1 MKRLD
6 FIKKIGGA
14 TVGLP
19 LLSSFGL
26 PKAYLSVV
34 DQEER
39 EKFDFEL
46 YEYIKKKGLINKFYI
61 LPNGNIIKGMYMGD
75 KYGYYSEIVL
85 KYPFYSIY
93 REFYPDGYLSKKCFF
108 YSRGVSFGTSFF
120 YDTKGILKKVDE
132 DRKFGKI
139 KIDYIMKFLEEQGL
153 IDLKTGAGWFD
164 SEFHYTSYSLEYN
177 TIHNHKYWIIEKTKG
192 VKFDPNIHRIEKG
205 EPPLYLPFY
214 WYIDGETGQI
224 YTEEEWKAFK
234 QEIKESL
241 RSPLPILTTKSNI

>member
-6 FIKKIGGA
+6 FIKKIGVA

-26 PKAYLSVV
+26 PKAYLSVA

-85 KYPFYSIY
+85 KYPFYS
-93 REFYPDGYLSKKCFF
+93 
-108 YSRGVSFGTSFF
+108 RGVSFGTSFF
-120 YDTKGILKKVDE
+120 YDTKGILKKIDE

-164 SEFHYTSYSLEYN
+164 SEFRYTSYSLEYN

-224 YTEEEWKAFK
+224 YTEEEWKAFE
-234 QEIKESL
+234 QEPWGK
-241 RSPLPILTTKSNI
+241 K